1 MSALETLY
9 GYLPC
14 VKVPRG
20 GEKIYKD
27 ECIYCYDTPESE
39 GGLFVCLK
47 SYMGLCHLHV
57 QKFYEKFPENPIYL
71 HLKRTKLEISGAAGG
86 GEAEDPPAKKPT
98 RLAIGVEGGFD
109 VSEEGR
115 YEIQE
120 EIAIVVMPG
129 YESFPYPSIEDT
141 PVQIQLAIEGILK
154 SSGADK
160 QSAVEAWDGE
170 VRQVSKH
177 ADKLEQLNNGVKVPP
192 KGWKCSRCDLV
203 ENLWMNLTDGSIS
216 CGRRYFDGSG
226 GNNHAVDHFR
236 ETGFP
241 LAVKLGTITPTGADV
256 YSYDEDDMVEDPHL
270 ARHLAH
276 FGINMMSMEKTDK
289 TMTELEIDI
298 NQRVGEWATIQESDK
313 QLKPMYG
320 PGYTGMKNMGNS
332 CYLNSVM
339 QVIFTLP
346 DFRKR
351 YFEDYDL
358 ILNRA
363 PEEAPSD
370 FTTQMAKVGYG
381 LLSGTFSNP
390 PEEEMAA
397 AAAAPPAKKVQNGI
411 TPRMFKTLIGKGHP
425 EFSTN
430 RQQDAQEFF
439 LHLINII
446 DRHSRGTFNPTVSL
460 KYMAEERIQC
470 VQSGKVRYKQRSD
483 YLLSL
488 PVPVELADNREELV
502 VYETRKR
509 EKESKGEKMDP
520 KELVRAKL
528 SLRTCLDSWA
538 EPESIQDFYSS
549 ALQARSVANKSTRFA
564 TFPNYLMVHLKKFTI
579 GEDWVPK
586 KLDVSMTIPDELDL
600 EHLRGKG
607 IQQGEEELP
616 EGEEPPM
623 GEPAGAGAGATAAT
637 ATGQKAEP
645 EIDEETVIQLSEM
658 GFPTEA
664 CRKAVY
670 YTSNCGAEAAMDWIM
685 QHMDDPDFAQPLQIQ
700 RAPAGQRP
708 EPEGAAAGG
717 PRAPESSSGL
727 SEEALTILE
736 AMGFTRGQAIRGLK
750 ATDNNLERAADWLFS
765 HSDELD
771 TMPMDTAEQESLP
784 VQATPQ
790 VQDGTGKYKLVA
802 FISHMGTSTMC
813 GHYVCHILKDGRWVI
828 YNDEKVAVSE
838 NPPKDLAYLYLY
850 QRIQ

>member
-397 AAAAPPAKKVQNGI
+397 AAAAPPAKKVQ
-411 TPRMFKTLIGKGHP
+411 
-425 EFSTN
+425 
-430 RQQDAQEFF
+430 
-439 LHLINII
+439 
-446 DRHSRGTFNPTVSL
+446 
-460 KYMAEERIQC
+460 AEERIQC

-528 SLRTCLDSWA
+528 SLQTCLDSWA

-586 KLDVSMTIPDELDL
+586 KLDVSMSIPDELDL

-623 GEPAGAGAGATAAT
+623 GEPAE
-637 ATGQKAEP
+637 AEP

-685 QHMDDPDFAQPLQIQ
+685 QHMDDP
-700 RAPAGQRP
+700 
-708 EPEGAAAGG
+708 
-717 PRAPESSSGL
+717 GL

-813 GHYVCHILKDGRWVI
+813 GHYVCHILKDGR
-828 YNDEKVAVSE
+828 
-838 NPPKDLAYLYLY
+838 
-850 QRIQ
+850 